1 MCMTEFVLL
10 TVEDRF
16 QFESGMLV
24 VVPDFPAPDEGFGQ
38 SGVPMPAKLIVPS
51 GDEVPCQVS
60 LHLTHFNIPDPTD
73 LRSRWRL
80 VCELH
85 GVTKAIAEIGSRI
98 IVFDEGLAETLG
110 LEMVQP

>member
-1 MCMTEFVLL
+1 MTGFVLL

-24 VVPDFPAPDEGFGQ
+24 VVPDFPAPERFGQ

-60 LHLTHFNIPDPTD
+60 LHLTHFNIPDPAD

-85 GVTKAIAEIGSRI
+85 GVTKPIVEIGSRI
-98 IVFDEGLAETLG
+98 IVFDGGLADTLG
-110 LEMVQP
+110 LTPVQP